1 MTASVHSNYV
11 DCTRW
16 LGDFVL
22 SKVTIFFLVLKSR
35 NISLIFCIYKFA
47 DACINLIYD
56 CRVWIMRQFC
66 GSPKPKNKAL
76 VRSDINLGYFVFFFL
91 SPWLSCNIYKSM
103 QGSWDILQKYPVPD
117 CDIWFIKFSCDFHY
131 TSIAIGRYHIILFLY
146 FSFICKGFD

>member
-1 MTASVHSNYV
+1 
-11 DCTRW
+11 
-16 LGDFVL
+16 
-22 SKVTIFFLVLKSR
+22 
-35 NISLIFCIYKFA
+35 
-47 DACINLIYD
+47 
-56 CRVWIMRQFC
+56 MRQFC

-91 SPWLSCNIYKSM
+91 SSWLSCNIYKSM

-146 FSFICKGFD
+146 FSFICKGCQYAIIYWAMIVTSTTSFLAGKYLSSHIFFSSYAVVLLNKMYRLD